1 MATWKGVTFFIDRIF
16 VILFQS
22 GFTMT
27 DYRLIIYSA
36 EEEFAN
42 RLTHIV
48 AAILSL
54 FGLVVLVIRASETG
68 DPYRI
73 ISSAVFCS
81 SLSIFYVI
89 SSLYHTVRSPKTRY
103 VFRVLDHAGIYVVI
117 AGTYTPFAL
126 VSLREGN
133 GWTIFY
139 VVWGLAITGVIFK
152 SFTTHRL
159 AFLAP
164 VFYVALGWMIV
175 IDLEGLLTMMPLRGV
190 LWLLAGG
197 VCYTGGIVFYAID
210 RIPYNHAIWHIFV
223 IAGSLCHYLAIL
235 WYVVPLH
242 YV

>member
-1 MATWKGVTFFIDRIF
+1 MGGLFIDRIF
-16 VILFQS
+16 VILVLA
-22 GFTMT
+22 GFSMT
-27 DYRLIIYSA
+27 NYRLITYS
-36 EEEFAN
+36 EEEELAN

-54 FGLVVLVIRASETG
+54 FGLVVLLVKASDTG
-68 DPYRI
+68 DLYRI

-81 SLSIFYVI
+81 SLCIFYVI
-89 SSLYHTVRSPKTRY
+89 SSLYHTVRNPKTRY

-139 VVWGLAITGVIFK
+139 IVWGLAITGVIFK
-152 SFTTHRL
+152 SFATHRL

-164 VFYVALGWMIV
+164 IFYIALGWMIV

-197 VCYTGGIVFYAID
+197 VCYTSGIVFYAID

-223 IAGSLCHYLAIL
+223 IAGSLCHYLAVL
-235 WYVVPLH
+235 WYVVPLD